1 MLRQFDAPN
10 AGVGRMG
17 KLRLGMVIQDIFI
30 NGVTRVKVIQVQ
42 QGGLVCRQGIVKAGD
57 LLLTLNSIP
66 IKNCEHFNEIL
77 ASSREGTGLML
88 TCQDSACALG
98 QSSNCTIKN
107 ATFHESQQAED
118 ENEKQMCAKM
128 RTLVEAD
135 VCQNENP
142 LPSLNCSPS
151 MMSGKSTPS
160 HISPVLSPL
169 LDAGAEQDSDKKEDG
184 RKQEYIAAVATL
196 AAGTNAFAELESVSE
211 MVQHELATGPS
222 RGPFALGAIFAAPTT
237 LTTCFRETASSG
249 HDKKT
254 NELAETI
261 EVLLKSQASLEA
273 RPRGVGQKLGM
284 VIQDIFINGVTR
296 VKVIQVH
303 EGGLVCRQGIVKAGD
318 LLLTLNSIAIENCEH
333 FNEILTSSGEGKG
346 LVLTCQDSAFALLP
360 QPPLP
365 SQESGIH
372 LTLSNGTIKNA
383 TIHECYQAE
392 DGVDVAKTK
401 NVEDQKEKMAKKKAD
416 DDIGSIAKLA
426 ETNAL
431 AETEL
436 PKEEEDD
443 DTSAQ
448 IPSCGSVEEHV
459 DTSLVLGVESKLEV
473 GCLLAPQSIINHCPH
488 RLPVLLGDELLHQI
502 TANHLLGFEGRDFD
516 GLVALVDEQPLCIDG
531 GCVGSVHEEPQ
542 LLCNTPLLPLG
553 DISLGDV
560 TGVEEKKRLRKCLV
574 EASCAAPAG
583 RVKKSLCWAP
593 GCVSPKPSR
602 MRLHKMAR
610 MKSDAALAHATF
622 PNESGNTSTTAGRDA
637 RFSPAKRAQI
647 FVPPQIPH
655 SAQFIDENACNRNN
669 VRHDGSGSGSYKNGG
684 DVKAEICMKACSR
697 PIFPVLTPNA
707 RLPSPA
713 PGGEKSLGPLV
724 TRAQIPQARLPS
736 PAPSHEGAMKCFN
749 LKLDFKAEVEAKML
763 QPQGWR
769 PQALPGAS
777 VTQISQPLPPFSG
790 TTWAAY
796 M

>member
-1 MLRQFDAPN
+1 
-10 AGVGRMG
+10 
-17 KLRLGMVIQDIFI
+17 MVIQDIFI

-42 QGGLVCRQGIVKAGD
+42 QGGLADRQGIVKAAD

-88 TCQDSACALG
+88 TCQESACALG
-98 QSSNCTIKN
+98 QPSNCTIKN
-107 ATFHESQQAED
+107 ATFHESHQAED
-118 ENEKQMCAKM
+118 ENQ
-128 RTLVEAD
+128 T
-135 VCQNENP
+135 P

-184 RKQEYIAAVATL
+184 RKQEYITAVATL
-196 AAGTNAFAELESVSE
+196 AAGTKALAELESVSE
-211 MVQHELATGPS
+211 TVQHELATGPS
-222 RGPFALGAIFAAPTT
+222 RGPFALGAIFAAQTT

-254 NELAETI
+254 YELAETI

-273 RPRGVGQKLGM
+273 RPRGVDQKLGM
-284 VIQDIFINGVTR
+284 VIQDICINGV
-296 VKVIQVH
+296 
-303 EGGLVCRQGIVKAGD
+303 
-318 LLLTLNSIAIENCEH
+318 
-333 FNEILTSSGEGKG
+333 
-346 LVLTCQDSAFALLP
+346 TCQDSAFALLH
-360 QPPLP
+360 QRPLP

-383 TIHECYQAE
+383 TIHECHQTEDENWTAGPSFSSPSPSILFR
-392 DGVDVAKTK
+392 DGVDFAKSK
-401 NVEDQKEKMAKKKAD
+401 NDEDQKEEMAQKKAD
-416 DDIGSIAKLA
+416 DDIVSIATLS

-431 AETEL
+431 AETGL
-436 PKEEEDD
+436 PKKEEAD

-448 IPSCGSVEEHV
+448 IPSGGRVEEHV
-459 DTSLVLGVESKLEV
+459 DTSLVLGVESELEV
-473 GCLLAPQSIINHCPH
+473 GCLLAPQSIINHRPH
-488 RLPVLLGDELLHQI
+488 RLPVLLGDEVLHQI
-502 TANHLLGFEGRDFD
+502 TAHHLLACEARDFEG
-516 GLVALVDEQPLCIDG
+516 LVPLVDEQPLCIDG
-531 GCVGSVHEEPQ
+531 GCVGSVHKEPQ
-542 LLCNTPLLPLG
+542 LPGNTPLLPLG
-553 DISLGDV
+553 DIALGDV
-560 TGVEEKKRLRKCLV
+560 PGMEEEKRLRKCLV

-610 MKSDAALAHATF
+610 MKSDAALAHATCVPGSF
-622 PNESGNTSTTAGRDA
+622 PNEPGNTSTTAGRDA
-637 RFSPAKRAQI
+637 RFSPAKRALI
-647 FVPPQIPH
+647 FVPPRIPH
-655 SAQFIDENACNRNN
+655 AAPFIDENACNRNH
-669 VRHDGSGSGSYKNGG
+669 VRHDGSGSGSSNKNGG
-684 DVKAEICMKACSR
+684 DVKAESCMKACSR
-697 PIFPVLTPNA
+697 PICPVLTPNA

-713 PGGEKSLGPLV
+713 PGREKSLGPLV

-736 PAPSHEGAMKCFN
+736 PAPSHEGALKCFN
-749 LKLDFKAEVEAKML
+749 LKPDFKADVEAKML
-763 QPQGWR
+763 QPLGWR
-769 PQALPGAS
+769 PQAFPAAS
-777 VTQISQPLPPFSG
+777 VTQISQPRPPSSG